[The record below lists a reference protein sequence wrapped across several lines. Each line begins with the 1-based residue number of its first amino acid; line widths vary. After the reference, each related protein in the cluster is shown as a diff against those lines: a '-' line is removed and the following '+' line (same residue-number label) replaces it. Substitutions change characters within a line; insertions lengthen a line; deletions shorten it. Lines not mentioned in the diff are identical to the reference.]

1 MNGNYFYG
9 NLYNFSDGV
18 GFVFILMSTI
28 LPPPS
33 IATYQ
38 PLSFTDKNDVSDIN
52 NPIDKDMGTSI
63 VYARLCPLLVIFF
76 FCFILLLFDR
86 KHSVKC

>member
-9 NLYNFSDGV
+9 NVYNFSDGV

-63 VYARLCPLLVIFF
+63 VYARSCPLLVIF
-76 FCFILLLFDR
+76 CFVLLLFDR
-86 KHSVKC
+86 KQSVKY